1 MDLTKKNPSLVL
13 LLSIIAVVIAVLY
26 LGDLIPYSLV
36 DDGACVGVWSKPGQ
50 SCNEFCASLK
60 QSCVTGYNTVGSN
73 VFVGQSC
80 SSDSNL
86 SCVIKVG
93 GVSVCCLCSSIIR
106 DEGEGASAIYHFDE
120 GAGNLVIDS
129 SNNNNHA
136 SLIGRYSWWGQPWVT
151 GKVGPYALKIPIYN
165 GAYLQCG
172 TSMLF
177 PEDIVFESWI
187 RTTNKKQLQW
197 IIGRSIGYQDIPIWA
212 FMLKDGCPAFFR
224 GSEIPVA
231 NSDVDISDGFFHHVA
246 FVLTDTSMKLYV
258 DGLVKDDVTSYTL
271 DDIDQ
276 VTTCTGPCRAN
287 AYLTIG
293 GRYRLGGT
301 DVDFDGVIDEVK
313 LFNLSLSDEKMW
325 QRFIQHNDT
334 YASPPPDNVVYA
346 LVTKTEYILTGVYST
361 EDISIPVKLLYGN
374 NQPASYVLVT
384 ALIDSQSVVGTTDIG
399 GNLNI
404 LFNSMPVGEYPLHIS
419 FTNPADGSQASSD
432 SLITVSLSDIEIEI
446 NKDRFSLFES
456 SMISVPISVKHSTA
470 NIPLPHAPIIVVFN
484 NIVLD
489 GATDSSGLFT
499 ASFVDAT
506 PGIYVLTA
514 SVTHPITGLISSVEK
529 TVEVVALDAS
539 IHVLSNKVSVCR
551 GSPVPVLVE
560 VVRTDGVA
568 VVGNIVHGTLSI
580 NGVVESTASAATNN
594 VGEAVLNFMDIDTP
608 GVYMA
613 EVVATHP
620 LTNQN
625 IVGEMYVTVDVLP
638 VYSVDFVSAPIVYS
652 GKLINI
658 GVTIRDEY
666 QNIVDVEDLIA
677 SVSVANQVYTSV
689 VSKKGYGLFD
699 ISLNNL
705 PEGDLLLIVTLPS
718 GELFTFNAQVKLPK
732 IRAYINIPIESD
744 EGIKSVEVQVYDANN
759 QRIEVDDIR
768 LVVQT
773 PSNRTDSLI
782 LERATLGIFGGRYT
796 FDEKGRYVITYYVDK
811 AGYETYTES
820 IYTDVSPEGKVT
832 PVISYAIYAVYIL
845 AAMML
850 IIIVY
855 TIYGM
860 VRKK

>member
-1 MDLTKKNPSLVL
+1 MDLIKKNPSLVL
-13 LLSIIAVVIAVLY
+13 LLSIIVVVIAILY

-36 DDGACVGVWSKPGQ
+36 DDGTYIGVWSKPGQ

-80 SSDSNL
+80 SSNSNL
-86 SCVIKVG
+86 SCAIKVG
-93 GVSVCCLCSSIIR
+93 GVSVCCLCSSIIG

-120 GAGNLVIDS
+120 GAGSLVIDS

-136 SLIGRYSWWGQPWVT
+136 KLTGHYSWWNQPWVT
-151 GKVGPYALKIPIYN
+151 GKVGPYALKIPICN
-165 GAYLQCG
+165 DAYLQCG
-172 TSMLF
+172 TDMLF
-177 PEDIVFESWI
+177 PEDITFESLV
-187 RTTNKKQLQW
+187 RTTNKKPLQW
-197 IIGRSIGYQDIPIWA
+197 IIGRADGYQDTPVWV
-212 FMLKDGCPAFFR
+212 FMLKDGCPTFFR
-224 GSEIPVA
+224 GSTPIA
-231 NSDVDISDGFFHHVA
+231 NSGVDISDGFFHRIA

-258 DGLVKDDVTSYTL
+258 DGLVKDVVTSSKL
-271 DDIDQ
+271 DS
-276 VTTCTGPCRAN
+276 TTWSDVYRARLP
-287 AYLTIG
+287 LTIG

-301 DVDFDGVIDEVK
+301 DVDFDGVFDETK

-325 QRFIQHNDT
+325 QNFIQHNDT
-334 YASPPPDNVVYA
+334 YTSLPPDNVVYA

-361 EDISIPVKLLYGN
+361 EDISIPIKLLYGN

-384 ALIDSQSVVGTTDIG
+384 ALIDSQSVVSTTDIA
-399 GNLNI
+399 GNLNV
-404 LFNSMPVGEYPLHIS
+404 LFRSMPVGEHALHIL
-419 FTNPADGSQASSD
+419 FTNPADGSQTSSD

-456 SMISVPISVKHSTA
+456 SMISVPISVKHSAA
-470 NIPLPHAPIIVVFN
+470 NIPLPHAPIVVVFN
-484 NIVLD
+484 DIVLD
-489 GATDSSGLFT
+489 GATDSSGLFV
-499 ASFVDAT
+499 ASFVDVT

-529 TVEVVALDAS
+529 TIEVVALDAS
-539 IHVLSNKVSVCR
+539 IHVLNNKVSVCR
-551 GSPVPVLVE
+551 GNSVPVLVE
-560 VVRTDGVA
+560 IVRTDGVA

-580 NGVVESTASAATNN
+580 NGVIESTASAATNN
-594 VGEAVLNFMDIDTP
+594 IGKAVLNFMDIDTP
-608 GVYMA
+608 GVYMV
-613 EVVATHP
+613 EVVTTHP

-796 FDEKGRYVITYYVDK
+796 FDEKGRYVLTYYVDK
-811 AGYETYTES
+811 AGYETYTEL

-832 PVISYAIYAVYIL
+832 PVISYAIYAVYIF
-845 AAMML
+845 AAIML

-855 TIYGM
+855 TIYDTI
-860 VRKK
+860 RKK